1 MEFGNCERRKLP
13 AVTLVQP
20 SAATMSRTRAP
31 VRGGLLVLA
40 LLWCCCLL
48 PTFLGVFGEEEKG
61 PPAKPGDGQAEEKQ
75 EEVDWKELAYQK
87 QQERTL
93 AE

>member
-1 MEFGNCERRKLP
+1 MEFGKGECRKLP
-13 AVTLVQP
+13 AVMLVQP

-48 PTFLGVFGEEEKG
+48 PTFLGVFGEEEKKG
-61 PPAKPGDGQAEEKQ
+61 PPSKPEDGQAEEKQ
-75 EEVDWKELAYQK
+75 EVDWKELAYQK
-87 QQERTL
+87 QQERTF